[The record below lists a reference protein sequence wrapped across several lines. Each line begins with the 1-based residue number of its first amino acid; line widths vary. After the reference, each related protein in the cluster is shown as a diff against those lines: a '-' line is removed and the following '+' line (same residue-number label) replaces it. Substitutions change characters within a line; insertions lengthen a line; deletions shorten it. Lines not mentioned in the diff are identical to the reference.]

1 MPLRLEDLIETFSPQ
16 STWTKRC
23 IYEALRTAYEPCLA
37 EGGAPY
43 PIVLVFWVSLITG
56 DWNSSVG
63 EILPRARGD
72 RRPLTTCL
80 SRVFSQSHRGM

>member
-23 IYEALRTAYEPCLA
+23 IYEALRTAYEPRLA

-43 PIVLVFWVSLITG
+43 LMVLVFLITG

-63 EILPRARGD
+63 EILPRARIVGLW
-72 RRPLTTCL
+72 PHV
-80 SRVFSQSHRGM
+80 SREFSVRDTEVCR